1 MVKEYIEIN
10 PRTPEGVL
18 ESYQKVAVDMQSASY
33 SLCILGNM
41 IQQSEIKDDALEFP
55 ANWIGHL
62 LIMMGNNLYDTSF
75 EVLNMAEKLREQGAD
90 HE

>member
-1 MVKEYIEIN
+1 MAKEYIEIN
-10 PRTPEGVL
+10 PKTPEGVL
-18 ESYQKVAVDMQSASY
+18 EGYQKVAVDMQSASY

-55 ANWIGHL
+55 AHWIGYL
-62 LIMMGNNLYDTSF
+62 LIMLGNNLYDTSF
-75 EVLNMAEKLREQGAD
+75 EILNMAATLREQGAD